1 MELSV
6 SKLALATIKTPIPD
20 HGAGPD
26 PYQGTQVH
34 DYLNV
39 SFLRMD
45 KRIKAASKQTIDI
58 LSAHYPETLS
68 RKFFVNVPLLMQWM
82 FRAMQLL
89 VKKET
94 MEKFVVLS
102 YGSQVAG
109 QLGPRVSKEYGGE
122 SGALAEVGETLK
134 LVAEEP
140 QTTEELLAT
149 EPLATEEPTTT
160 EEPPKEK

>member
-1 MELSV
+1 MELGV
-6 SKLALATIKTPIPD
+6 SKLDLASITTPIPD
-20 HGAGPD
+20 FGEGPD
-26 PYQGTQVH
+26 PYQGIQVH

-45 KRIKAASKQTIDI
+45 KRIKAASKETINI

-102 YGSQVAG
+102 YGSQVAS
-109 QLGPRVSKEYGGE
+109 QLGPQVTKEYGGE
-122 SGALAEVGETLK
+122 TGALAEVGETLK
-134 LVAEEP
+134 LAAEEP
-140 QTTEELLAT
+140 L
-149 EPLATEEPTTT
+149 TT
-160 EEPPKEK
+160 EEPSNVENTETVEK